1 MNYKEKYI
9 KYKIK
14 YLELKTVEQSGGGS
28 VEDFLKASKKIPH
41 KWKKIKQLD
50 DYDINNFLEIKLK
63 KLKNSKYKITVINK
77 DIHPEY
83 KLKEISFYVDKDELL
98 YVDGEKN
105 KIKKRGFLFPV
116 SKKKHIVTI
125 DTENSPYL
133 KIDALVISED
143 EGLLDIGL
151 QTKIELENEKSIKKK
166 KKKTKKKKNRPSPSD
181 SATKFKLGTKK
192 KGNDGNMWIIVEN
205 KNGVKRWSKN
215 K

>member
-1 MNYKEKYI
+1 MNYKNKYL
-9 KYKIK
+9 KYKFK
-14 YLELKTVEQSGGGS
+14 YLNLKKLEQSGGSQSGQDIVLELGDNPS
-28 VEDFLKASKKIPH
+28 FEEFMEASQKIPQ
-41 KWKKIKQLD
+41 KWHNVNQLD
-50 DYDINNFLEIKLK
+50 DFDINNFLEIKLK

-166 KKKTKKKKNRPSPSD
+166 KKKTKKYQ
-181 SATKFKLGTKK
+181 
-192 KGNDGNMWIIVEN
+192 
-205 KNGVKRWSKN
+205 
-215 K
+215 